1 MSQVTPPALR
11 PQASWTAQHIAK
23 LRALYPDTPTN
34 QVAQVLGYSTS
45 TIYRQAAAL
54 GIKKSQA
61 FNDSEHSG
69 RIRRGR
75 DDPRMVATQFQPGL
89 TPWNKGVPGSTGHHE
104 NTRAT
109 QFKTRRPEE
118 SRNYLPIGSLRVT
131 RDGLL
136 ERKMTD
142 DRSIVPARRWT
153 AVHRLVWEAANGPV
167 PEGHII
173 VFRPGQRTTQEAEI
187 TADRLECISRAEN
200 ARRNHPARKSPELA
214 KLVQLKGAI
223 TRQVNRIAKESQ
235 PK

>member
-1 MSQVTPPALR
+1 MSIEKKKRTT
-11 PQASWTAQHIAK
+11 WTAHSKDQ
-23 LRALYPDTPTN
+23 LRDLYPDMPTER
-34 QVAQVLGYSTS
+34 VAQILGRSISSVYG
-45 TIYRQAAAL
+45 QAAAL
-54 GIKKSQA
+54 NLRKSEA
-61 FNDSEHSG
+61 FNAGEHSG

-75 DDPRMVATQFQPGL
+75 TELRMVATQFQPGAA
-89 TPWNKGVPGSTGHHE
+89 PWNKGVPGSTGHHE

-109 QFKTRRPEE
+109 QFKARRPEE
-118 SRNYLPIGSLRVT
+118 AKNYLPIGSLRVT
-131 RDGLL
+131 RDGIL

-173 VFRPGQRTTQEAEI
+173 VFRPGQRSTQESEI

-200 ARRNHPARKSPELA
+200 ARRNHPARKCPELA

>member
-1 MSQVTPPALR
+1 MTTQRSIPN
-11 PQASWTAQHIAK
+11 SWTAQQTSQLH
-23 LRALYPDTPTN
+23 ALYPHRPTD
-34 QVAQVLGYSTS
+34 QVAQILGYSVS

-69 RIRRGR
+69 RIQRGR
-75 DDPRMVATQFQPGL
+75 DDPRMVATQFQPGAA
-89 TPWNKGVPGSTGHHE
+89 PWNKGVPGSTGHHE

-118 SRNYLPIGSLRVT
+118 SRNYLPIGGLRVT

-153 AVHRLVWEAANGPV
+153 AVHRLVWEAANGPI
-167 PEGHII
+167 PKAHII
-173 VFRPGQRTTQEAEI
+173 VFRPGQRTTQEDDI
-187 TADRLECISRAEN
+187 TIDRLECISRAEN